1 MILNKYKN
9 TIWDSGSMEGVRA
22 NFLSLFARPSSL
34 LLDCADTVFM
44 GLELQRRNANVR
56 PTSRI
61 GIPVKL
67 KDQFALTLFL
77 T

>member
-1 MILNKYKN
+1 MHFGTLGQWKEF
-9 TIWDSGSMEGVRA
+9 GSI
-22 NFLSLFARPSSL
+22 FCLSLLVLFL
-34 LLDCADTVFM
+34 LLDCADTAFI
-44 GLELQRRNANVR
+44 GLELQRRNTSVR
-56 PTSRI
+56 PTSQI